1 MHIFLNK
8 EQKLVITTKGVIE
21 NMALELWR
29 EKSRCEGGFRDDA
42 LIFEELALRK
52 NIAPASTPKTSENG
66 ARRNDST
73 GKLLY
78 CSFCGRSQNEVH
90 KLIAGPSVYICDECV
105 ALCNDI
111 IEESMYEKEK
121 NE

>member
-1 MHIFLNK
+1 MHIFFNK
-8 EQKLVITTKGVIE
+8 EKKLVITTKGVVE
-21 NMALELWR
+21 NMAAELWR
-29 EKSRCEGGFRDDA
+29 ERSRCEGGFRDDA
-42 LIFEELALRK
+42 LIFEELVPRK
-52 NIAPASTPKTSENG
+52 NIAPAPKENENG
-66 ARRNDST
+66 DRKKEPS

-78 CSFCGRSQNEVH
+78 CSFCGKSQNEVQ

-111 IEESMYEKEK
+111 IEETMYEKEK